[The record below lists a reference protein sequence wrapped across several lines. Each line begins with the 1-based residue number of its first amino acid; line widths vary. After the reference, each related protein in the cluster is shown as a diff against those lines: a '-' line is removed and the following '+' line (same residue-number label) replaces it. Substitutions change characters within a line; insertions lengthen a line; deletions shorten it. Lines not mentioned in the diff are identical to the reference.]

1 MAKKTNKDP
10 APEQVQQPT
19 PEATTTPEATAA
31 PELEQ
36 TPAFPMMVQVTTD
49 HLEVRKGPGRGHQVT
64 GRLCIGA
71 FTVSEESDGW
81 GRLENGLGWI
91 DLRFTQRP

>member
-36 TPAFPMMVQVTTD
+36 TPAFPMTVQVTTD
-49 HLEVRKGPGRGHQVT
+49 HLEVRKGPGRGHQVAALVALLNRV
-64 GRLCIGA
+64 G
-71 FTVSEESDGW
+71 
-81 GRLENGLGWI
+81 
-91 DLRFTQRP
+91 